1 MNKTWKRQVFRHTAL
16 YTAILMFSH
25 TGGGGGAQAQTQT
38 QTHKYAIVMNG
49 QNLPEV
55 KWGQDYKKLAQK
67 SNERQFTH
75 TTNFHIKKNVTLS
88 FNNIDEVVAEKKDV
102 VVFGT
107 ATYLPPY
114 GKVSGFDADK
124 LKKRGDALG
133 WIKTT
138 KPGLVGYSYEGVTC
152 QNNYNNASSGC
163 PELIYK
169 TQFSFGQQGLK
180 KKTTGGLDIAED
192 KSRDNS
198 PIYKL
203 QDYPGLGVSFNLSS
217 ESLVKSIK
225 YNKIISSFSEGVTQ
239 QNGTQNQH
247 KDKNLVYTTGD
258 YQYKNKYSSRYV
270 GQNEHSAIAF
280 YLNAKLHLLDKK
292 NIKNIAQ
299 GKTVNLGTLKSYVE
313 PTAEWKNKRQNYF
326 QGNWTFEDKGTV
338 SVKLKLPEVKAGRCV
353 NKNNP
358 NPNAKAPSPALT
370 APALWFGPV
379 QNGKVQ
385 MYSASVSTY
394 PDSSSSQIFLQN
406 LSRKDDTSKPGRY
419 SLKPLS
425 TSEIKSKEPNFTGR
439 QTIIRLDGRVQQI
452 KLGQS
457 NNEVVGF
464 NGNSNNATF
473 GIVSEGSFM
482 PDTSEWKKVLLPW
495 TVRVFADDSKFK
507 EFNKEEKD
515 NKPKYSQKYRSR
527 DNGKR
532 ERNLGDIVNSPIV
545 AVGGYLATSAN
556 DGMVHIF
563 KKGNGGDERNYSL
576 KLSYIPGTMPRK
588 DIENKDS
595 TLAKELRAFAEKGYV
610 GDRYGVDGG
619 FVLRQVNLNGKDHV
633 FMFGAMGFGGR
644 GAYALDLTK
653 ADGSDPT
660 KASLFDVKDNGN
672 NGNNGNNRVELGYT
686 VGTPQIGKTHN
697 GKYAAFL
704 ASGYAT
710 KKIDDPTNKTAL
722 YVYDLENN
730 GNLIKKIEVKD
741 GKGGLSSPTLVD
753 KDLDGTVDIAYAG
766 DRGGKMYRFDL
777 SGQSPD
783 QWTVRPIF
791 EGTKPITSAPAIS
804 QLKDKRVVI
813 FGTGSDLS
821 EEDVDNMEEQYIYGI
836 FDDDTATT
844 GTVNFSGS
852 GGGLLEQV
860 LSRDNDNK
868 TLFLTDYKRSDG
880 SGSKGWVVKL
890 KDGQRVTVKPTVVLR
905 TAFVTIRKYNDGGC
919 GAETAILGINT
930 ADGGKLTKKSA
941 RPIVP
946 DANKDVAQY
955 SGHKQTTKGKSI
967 PIGCMQKGNEIVC
980 PNGYVYDKPVNVRYL
995 DEKKTDGFST
1005 TADGDAGGSGID
1017 PAGKRSGK
1025 NNRCFS
1031 QKGVRTLLMN
1041 DLDSLDITG
1050 PTCGMKRISWREVFY

>member
-1 MNKTWKRQVFRHTAL
+1 
-16 YTAILMFSH
+16 
-25 TGGGGGAQAQTQT
+25 
-38 QTHKYAIVMNG
+38 MNG
-49 QNLPEV
+49 QKLPEV
-55 KWGQDYKKLAQK
+55 KWGQSYNSLPQK
-67 SNERQFTH
+67 SNPRQVNFT
-75 TTNFHIKKNVTLS
+75 TSFSGYKKNTTFS
-88 FNNIDEVVAEKKDV
+88 FNNTDEVVAQKNGV
-102 VVFGT
+102 TVFGA

-114 GKVSGFDADK
+114 GKVSGFDEK
-124 LKKRGDALG
+124 RLKERGDVLG
-133 WIKTT
+133 WIGTT
-138 KPGLVGYSYEGVTC
+138 RPGLVGYSYEGNTC
-152 QNNYNNASSGC
+152 SSGDC
-163 PELIYK
+163 PDVSYK
-169 TQFSFGQQGLK
+169 TQFTFGNQGLK
-180 KKTTGGLDIAED
+180 SKVNGKLDIYED

-203 QDYPGLGVSFNLSS
+203 PDQPWLGVSFNLSS
-217 ESLVKSIK
+217 ESVVESKKLKKVE
-225 YNKIISSFSEGVTQ
+225 SSFSEDVTQ
-239 QNGTQNQH
+239 SNGAQSLY
-247 KDKNLVYTTGD
+247 KYKNLVYTTGD
-258 YQYKNKYSSRYV
+258 VRNKGNQV
-270 GQNEHSAIAF
+270 HQDKHHAVAF

-292 NIKNIAQ
+292 NIQNIAQ
-299 GKTVNLGTLKSYVE
+299 GITVNFGTLKTRIE
-313 PTAEWKNKRQNYF
+313 PTDTWKNKRHLTHNV
-326 QGNWTFEDKGTV
+326 GNWEFKDTGSV
-338 SVKLKLPEVKAGRCV
+338 SVKLKLPEVKAGRCI
-353 NKNNP
+353 NANNP
-358 NPNAKAPSPALT
+358 NKSTKAPSPALT

-394 PDSSSSQIFLQN
+394 PDSSSSRIFLQN
-406 LSRKDDTSKPGRY
+406 LERKTDPGRPGRY
-419 SLKPLS
+419 SLKPLN
-425 TSEIKSKEPNFTGR
+425 EAQIKSKEPSFTSR
-439 QTIIRLDGRVQQI
+439 QTIIRLDGGVHEI
-452 KLGQS
+452 KLQG
-457 NNEVVGF
+457 NEVANF
-464 NGNSNNATF
+464 NGNDGKNDTF

-482 PDTSEWKKVLLPW
+482 PDDSEWKKVLLPW

-527 DNGKR
+527 DTNNGN
-532 ERNLGDIVNSPIV
+532 RNLGDIINSPIV
-545 AVGGYLATSAN
+545 AVGEYLATSAN

-576 KLSYIPGTMPRK
+576 KLSYIPGTMPRQYF
-588 DIENKDS
+588 DNDTSALKDS
-595 TLAKELRAFAEKGYV
+595 TLAKELRTFAEKGYV

-619 FVLRQVNLNGKDHV
+619 FVLREVERDGKTRV

-660 KASLFDVKDNGN
+660 AVSLFDVKNGN
-672 NGNNGNNRVELGYT
+672 NGKNSNNSNNSVQLGYT
-686 VGTPQIGKTHN
+686 VGTPQIGKTHD

-710 KKIDDPTNKTAL
+710 KDINSTENQTAL
-722 YVYDLENN
+722 YVYDLESS
-730 GNLIKKIEVKD
+730 GTLIKKIEVPN

-753 KDLDGTVDIAYAG
+753 KDLDGMVDIAYAG
-766 DRGGKMYRFDL
+766 DRGGNMYRFDL
-777 SGQSPD
+777 SGQDPN
-783 QWTVRPIF
+783 QWSVRTIF
-791 EGTKPITSAPAIS
+791 SGNKPITSAPAIS

-821 EEDVDNMEEQYIYGI
+821 EEDVLSTDEQHIYGI
-836 FDDDTATT
+836 FDNDTNT
-844 GTVNFSGS
+844 GTAQDGQGN
-852 GGGLLEQV
+852 GLLEQV
-860 LSRDNDNK
+860 LKKDGN
-868 TLFLTDYKRSDG
+868 TLFLSDYKRSNG
-880 SGSKGWVVKL
+880 SGDKGWVVKL
-890 KDGQRVTVKPTVVLR
+890 EAGQRVTVKPTVVLR
-905 TAFVTIRKYNDGGC
+905 TAFVTIRKYKDNGC

-946 DANKDVAQY
+946 EANTAVAQY
-955 SGHKQTTKGKSI
+955 SGHKKTANGKSI
-967 PIGCMQKGNEIVC
+967 PIGCMEKDGGTVC

>member
-1 MNKTWKRQVFRHTAL
+1 MNEGNQ
-16 YTAILMFSH
+16 
-25 TGGGGGAQAQTQT
+25 
-38 QTHKYAIVMNG
+38 
-49 QNLPEV
+49 PEV
-55 KWGQDYKKLAQK
+55 QWNGSYSIKDKDRKREY
-67 SNERQFTH
+67 TH
-75 TTNFHIKKNVTLS
+75 HNHSRGGSSVS
-88 FNNIDEVVAEKKDV
+88 FNNSDELVSQQSGTA
-102 VVFGT
+102 VFGT

-114 GKVSGFDADK
+114 GKVSGFDADG
-124 LKKRGDALG
+124 LNKRGNAAG
-133 WIKTT
+133 WIRTT
-138 KPGLVGYSYEGVTC
+138 RIALAGYSYEGVVCRNGT
-152 QNNYNNASSGC
+152 GC
-163 PELIYK
+163 PKLVYK
-169 TQFSFGQQGLK
+169 TRFSFDNPDLVKNAGR
-180 KKTTGGLDIAED
+180 LDRHTD
-192 KSRDNS
+192 PSRENS

-203 QDYPGLGVSFNLSS
+203 KDYPWLGVSFNLGA
-217 ESLVKSIK
+217 EGTTKDGKTINKLV
-225 YNKIISSFSEGVTQ
+225 SSFDEKNSS
-239 QNGTQNQH
+239 NN
-247 KDKNLVYTTGD
+247 NLVYTTEGRDISLGD
-258 YQYKNKYSSRYV
+258 WQREKTAMAY
-270 GQNEHSAIAF
+270 

-292 NIKNIAQ
+292 GIKDITN
-299 GKTVNLGTLKSYVE
+299 KTVQLGVLRPSIDVRLQRNTGLAGLLNFWASWDIKDNGQI
-313 PTAEWKNKRQNYF
+313 P
-326 QGNWTFEDKGTV
+326 
-338 SVKLKLPEVKAGRCV
+338 VKLGLPEVKAGRCI
-353 NKNNP
+353 NKANP
-358 NPNAKAPSPALT
+358 NPKAQALSPALT

-425 TSEIKSKEPNFTGR
+425 MSEIKSKEPNFTGR
-439 QTIIRLDGRVQQI
+439 QTVIRLDSGVQQI
-452 KLGQS
+452 KLQG
-457 NNEVVGF
+457 NEVANF
-464 NGNSNNATF
+464 NGNDGKNDTF

-495 TVRVFADDSKFK
+495 TVRASNDDGQFNT
-507 EFNKEEKD
+507 FNKEE
-515 NKPKYSQKYRSR
+515 NNGKPKYSQKYRSR
-527 DNGKR
+527 DSSKH

-563 KKGNGGDERNYSL
+563 KKGNGVDERNYSL
-576 KLSYIPGTMPRK
+576 KLSYIPGTMPRQYF
-588 DIENKDS
+588 DNDTSALKDS

-619 FVLRQVNLNGKDHV
+619 FVLRQVEWKGQNRV
-633 FMFGAMGFGGR
+633 FMFGAMGLGGR

-653 ADGSDPT
+653 AENGDPT
-660 KASLFDVKDNGN
+660 AVSLFDVKNDKNKGN
-672 NGNNGNNRVELGYT
+672 NSAELGYT
-686 VGTPQIGKTHN
+686 VGTPQIGKTHD

-710 KKIDDPTNKTAL
+710 KTIDSTDNKTAL
-722 YVYDLENN
+722 YVYDLESS
-730 GNLIKKIEVKD
+730 GTLIKKIDVPG

-766 DRGGKMYRFDL
+766 DRGGSMYRFDL
-777 SGQSPD
+777 KDWSVRTIFSGN
-783 QWTVRPIF
+783 
-791 EGTKPITSAPAIS
+791 KPITSAPAIS

-821 EEDVDNMEEQYIYGI
+821 EEDVLNTDEQYIYGI
-836 FDDDTATT
+836 FDDDTAASNVDVKLK
-844 GTVNFSGS
+844 GL

-860 LSRDNDNK
+860 LEQKDK

-880 SGSKGWVVKL
+880 SGNKGWVVKL

-905 TAFVTIRKYNDGGC
+905 TAFVTIHKYTGTDKC

-955 SGHKQTTKGKSI
+955 SGHKKGTNGKSI
-967 PIGCMQKGNEIVC
+967 PIGCMEKNGGTVC

-1017 PAGKRSGK
+1017 PDGKRSGK

-1050 PTCGMKRISWREVFY
+1050 PTCGMKRISWR

>member
-1 MNKTWKRQVFRHTAL
+1 MNA
-16 YTAILMFSH
+16 
-25 TGGGGGAQAQTQT
+25 
-38 QTHKYAIVMNG
+38 

-55 KWGQDYKKLAQK
+55 KWGDQYQSLTHK
-67 SNERQFTH
+67 SNEREVIH
-75 TTNFHIKKNVTLS
+75 TSGFGLAKKSISFS
-88 FNNIDEVVAEKKDV
+88 FNNTDEVVAEKKDT
-102 VVFGT
+102 VVFGA

-114 GKVSGFDADK
+114 GKVSGFDTAK
-124 LKKRGDALG
+124 LTERKNALDQIG
-133 WIKTT
+133 TT
-138 KPGLVGYSYEGVTC
+138 KTGLVGYSYEGSTC
-152 QNNYNNASSGC
+152 SSGGC
-163 PELIYK
+163 PTVAYR
-169 TQFSFGQQGLK
+169 TQFTFGNSSLA
-180 KKTTGGLDIAED
+180 KKTNGGGLDIYED

-203 QDYPGLGVSFNLSS
+203 KDHPWLGVSFNLGGESS
-217 ESLVKSIK
+217 FKPKRQGSLV
-225 YNKIISSFSEGVTQ
+225 SSFSEDVTQ
-239 QNGTQNQH
+239 QNGAGSQH
-247 KDKNLVYTTGD
+247 KDKNLVYTTDD
-258 YQYKNKYSSRYV
+258 YKSQNNKNHQDKHHAV
-270 GQNEHSAIAF
+270 AF

-292 NIKNIAQ
+292 HIKNIVQ
-299 GKTVNLGTLKSYVE
+299 GKTVNLGILKTRIE
-313 PTAEWKNKRQNYF
+313 PTEAWKRRNSNF
-326 QGNWTFEDKGTV
+326 FNGSWTYEEKGTV
-338 SVKLKLPEVKAGRCV
+338 SVKLKLPEVKAGRCI
-353 NKNNP
+353 NANNP
-358 NPNAKAPSPALT
+358 NKSTKAPSPALT

-394 PDSSSSQIFLQN
+394 PDSSSSRIFLQN
-406 LSRKDDTSKPGRY
+406 LKRKNDPNKPGRY
-419 SLKPLS
+419 SLADLS
-425 TSEIKSKEPNFTGR
+425 ENEIKSKEPSFTSR
-439 QTIIRLDGRVQQI
+439 QTVIRLDKGVHQI
-452 KLGQS
+452 KLKG
-457 NNEVVGF
+457 NEVEGF
-464 NGNSNNATF
+464 KGNNGNDTF

-482 PDTSEWKKVLLPW
+482 PDDSEWKKVLLPW
-495 TVRVFADDSKFK
+495 TVRGVNDDQFK
-507 EFNKEEKD
+507 TFNKEEK
-515 NKPKYSQKYRSR
+515 NGKPKYSQKYRSR
-527 DNGKR
+527 DNGNNSKR
-532 ERNLGDIVNSPIV
+532 DLGDIVNSPIV

-563 KKGNGGDERNYSL
+563 KKGNGDARNYSL

-588 DIENKDS
+588 DIESKDS

-619 FVLRQVNLNGKDHV
+619 FVLRQVERDGKTRV

-653 ADGSDPT
+653 AESGNPT
-660 KASLFDVKDNGN
+660 AVSLFDVKHDN
-672 NGNNGNNRVELGYT
+672 NGKNSNNSVQLGYT
-686 VGTPQIGKTHN
+686 VGTPQIGKTHD

-710 KKIDDPTNKTAL
+710 KTIDDQQNKTAL
-722 YVYDLENN
+722 YVYDLESS
-730 GNLIKKIEVKD
+730 GTLIKKIEVPG

-766 DRGGKMYRFDL
+766 DRGGSMYRFDL
-777 SGQSPD
+777 SNQDPN
-783 QWTVRPIF
+783 QWSVRAIF

-821 EEDVDNMEEQYIYGI
+821 EDDVLSTSEQYIYGI
-836 FDDDTATT
+836 FDDDTVANN
-844 GTVNFSGS
+844 VNVKLSGL
-852 GGGLLEQV
+852 GGGLLEQE
-860 LSRDNDNK
+860 LKQEDK

-890 KDGQRVTVKPTVVLR
+890 KGGQRVTVKPTVVLR
-905 TAFVTIRKYNDGGC
+905 TAFVTIHKYTGTDKC

-946 DANKDVAQY
+946 AENQAVAQY
-955 SGHKQTTKGKSI
+955 SGHKKGINGKSI